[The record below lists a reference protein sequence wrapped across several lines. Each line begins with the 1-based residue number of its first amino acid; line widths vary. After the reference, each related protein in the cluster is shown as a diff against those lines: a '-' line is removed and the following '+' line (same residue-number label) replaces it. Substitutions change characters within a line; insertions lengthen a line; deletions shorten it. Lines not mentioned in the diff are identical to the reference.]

1 MDDVIRMRK
10 PHPCGSTDWR
20 IVRIGADLGLKCLGC
35 DRRIMLTR
43 REVKRKMKG
52 YVVKDGQNVNDD

>member
-52 YVVKDGQNVNDD
+52 YVVKDGQNVSDD